1 MPNVVIDTSVSLPA
15 TLSPTGVRRR
25 FWVVLALGALSYEV
39 EHGRLELDALSTQAE
54 QEGGDVGGIANALAR
69 LERAGDRRAALLE
82 RLPYGTPEDWVAIGS
97 RPLFDEYE
105 RKLREIGTKLDP
117 ALGETD
123 IPRLRR
129 QLEAV
134 CVLAASPFQDADVPA
149 LTADRKDDP
158 ILYTALVGDADLLV
172 SSDKHLVPD
181 REQELWEHDG
191 HTVLALTFETLL
203 ADRLDDV
210 AWDQIVASDQAA
222 LLGGRAITVA
232 AAVTTQ
238 RQAVYLAVT
247 VRHPAGRPLT
257 LVGYPSFVG
266 APSIETG
273 SFTPAGEAVA
283 DAAVVEVAK
292 RVIRNYLSR
301 SAANLK
307 ADLSADA
314 VITLPTVAL
323 SVESVDQV
331 TWVGSPG
338 SGAVLVTVTAGDS
351 RGASYTLAYELGI
364 AYRERPYV
372 DFIEVIPTSG

>member
-105 RKLREIGTKLDP
+105 RKLREIGAKLDP
-117 ALGETD
+117 ALRETD

-134 CVLAASPFQDADVPA
+134 CVLAAPPFQDADVPA

-210 AWDQIVASDQAA
+210 AWDQIDGSWLALAYNDQ
-222 LLGGRAITVA
+222 
-232 AAVTTQ
+232 
-238 RQAVYLAVT
+238 
-247 VRHPAGRPLT
+247 
-257 LVGYPSFVG
+257 
-266 APSIETG
+266 EN
-273 SFTPAGEAVA
+273 
-283 DAAVVEVAK
+283 K
-292 RVIRNYLSR
+292 R
-301 SAANLK
+301 
-307 ADLSADA
+307 
-314 VITLPTVAL
+314 
-323 SVESVDQV
+323 E
-331 TWVGSPG
+331 
-338 SGAVLVTVTAGDS
+338 DS
-351 RGASYTLAYELGI
+351 R
-364 AYRERPYV
+364 
-372 DFIEVIPTSG
+372 